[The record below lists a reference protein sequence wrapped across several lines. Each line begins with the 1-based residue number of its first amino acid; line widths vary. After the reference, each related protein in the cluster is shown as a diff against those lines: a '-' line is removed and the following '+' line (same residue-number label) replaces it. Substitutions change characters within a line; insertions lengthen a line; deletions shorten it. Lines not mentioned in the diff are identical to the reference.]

1 VITNPIG
8 TTIVNHLR
16 SRLLIN
22 SPLIHAIIITPI
34 RQDYSFIADTGQIL
48 TMLKILLVDDHEV
61 VRLGIKAL
69 LSNYPGFEVVAEAG
83 TADEAVKKAQE
94 YKPDAVI
101 MDIRLPG
108 KSGIEATKEILEFL
122 PDTKVIMLTSFAEDD
137 LLFDAINAGAYG
149 YILKQIGSD
158 DMINALEAIGRGE
171 ALLDPALTQKVFKRV
186 REASRKATDEAF
198 ASLSDQEIRILFL
211 ISKGHTNKEIASEI
225 FLSEKTVR
233 NYVSSILSKLNL
245 KTRSQAAAYAVKHN
259 VEDHIPTN

>member
-1 VITNPIG
+1 
-8 TTIVNHLR
+8 
-16 SRLLIN
+16 
-22 SPLIHAIIITPI
+22 
-34 RQDYSFIADTGQIL
+34 
-48 TMLKILLVDDHEV
+48 MLKILLVDDHEV

-69 LSNYPGFEVVAEAG
+69 LSNYPEYEVVTEAG
-83 TADEAVKKAQE
+83 TADDAVSKALE
-94 YKPDAVI
+94 YQPDVVI

-108 KSGIEATKEILEFL
+108 KSGIDATKEIMDEL
-122 PDTKVIMLTSFAEDD
+122 PDTKIIMLTSFAEDD

-158 DMINALEAIGRGE
+158 DLISALDAIGRGE

-198 ASLSDQEIRILFL
+198 ATLSDQELRILSL
-211 ISKGHTNKEIASEI
+211 ISEGKTNKQIAADI

-245 KTRSQAAAYAVKHN
+245 RTRSEAAAYAVKHS
-259 VEDHIPTN
+259 VEDHLPKE